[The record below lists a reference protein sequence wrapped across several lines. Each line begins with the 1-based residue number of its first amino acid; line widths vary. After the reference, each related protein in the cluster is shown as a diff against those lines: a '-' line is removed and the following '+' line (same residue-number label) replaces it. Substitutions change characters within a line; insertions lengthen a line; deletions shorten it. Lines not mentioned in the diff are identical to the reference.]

1 MGYLYALFQDDYDGI
16 AYSSRH
22 RRNKKCYAF
31 WQRPGVT
38 HPFRDTPNG
47 MVTISKYK
55 EYDPGVIPKGWP
67 NVFISGDE
75 MLEELLNFAITA
87 EPT

>member
-1 MGYLYALFQDDYDGI
+1 
-16 AYSSRH
+16 
-22 RRNKKCYAF
+22 
-31 WQRPGVT
+31 
-38 HPFRDTPNG
+38 